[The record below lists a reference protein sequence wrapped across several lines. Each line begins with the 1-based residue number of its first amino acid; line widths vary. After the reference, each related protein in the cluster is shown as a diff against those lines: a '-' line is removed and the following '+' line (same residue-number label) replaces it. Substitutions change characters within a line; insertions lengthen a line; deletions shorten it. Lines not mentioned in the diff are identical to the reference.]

1 MTETFDPA
9 DLFNCCAGGTEPP
22 TSEREHFAGLDVSG
36 VRDANA
42 GEKDETCCVSCDDG
56 EADFWTVY
64 ARHRA
69 DAAGLAICDAI
80 TDAPTRERAE
90 AIACHLSLR
99 WGIPSARR
107 RFTFTPDNCPSQHWN
122 DGADQCADCGAF
134 LG

>member
-1 MTETFDPA
+1 MPEIFDPA

-22 TSEREHFAGLDVSG
+22 AIEREHFARLEVSG
-36 VRDANA
+36 VRDVND

-69 DAAGLAICDAI
+69 GEAGIANCDAI

-90 AIACHLSLR
+90 AIARHLAEH
-99 WGIPSARR
+99 WGIPHA
-107 RFTFTPDNCPSQHWN
+107 
-122 DGADQCADCGAF
+122 
-134 LG
+134 